1 MSQITPFFSVKFW
14 PEIQWCKT
22 MDKSHVC
29 ICLFYRLQMQMYA
42 GNGGLI
48 MQSLQP
54 EPQTMQMAQGQT
66 IGVLE

>member
-1 MSQITPFFSVKFW
+1 
-14 PEIQWCKT
+14 
-22 MDKSHVC
+22 MDKHHVC